1 MSATLAETQRSL
13 EMMTDLAAKY
23 QAERDGFRAALE
35 TVAIPAIQDAAAT
48 ARITECSPIP
58 AIDRLSM
65 RLDRTLE
72 TLRAALSGAPVEDPR
87 DARIAGLLLEVKG
100 LRGVLDEAGNHF
112 DHDNFEAARDA
123 LARYFGAPPGS
134 CLACAHRGKTKRGE
148 SVKCKAA
155 PDLVIPWEGAKASF
169 ECPDFRRRAAGVEP
183 TP

>member
-1 MSATLAETQRSL
+1 MSATLAETQRRL

-58 AIDRLSM
+58 ATDRLSM

-87 DARIAGLLLEVKG
+87 DATIRDLRERLETSQGAHRIACEVATKYQ
-100 LRGVLDEAGNHF
+100 DEKI
-112 DHDNFEAARDA
+112 A
-123 LARYFGAPPGS
+123 LAET
-134 CLACAHRGKTKRGE
+134 ACAQR
-148 SVKCKAA
+148 SLLQKCSTALAGTPGYDKMTVPGQIDAENADKIRRSKALDA
-155 PDLVIPWEGAKASF
+155 I
-169 ECPDFRRRAAGVEP
+169 RAAGVEP
-183 TP
+183 KP